1 MSVKKT
7 NIQKNELNVSTND
20 IVKPKRG
27 RKSKKEILELL
38 NIQNN
43 TNNNI
48 INLNFQNLN
57 SSNDSNITL
66 QINET
71 KKNNDK
77 NTDENNDENNNE
89 LKNSS
94 NDTNDLQKPTAKK
107 RGRKPKGG
115 KIISNKIEF
124 EDKKQEKMNIIL
136 HLKCSTKDLLCKNDT
151 YMIYPYSK
159 NDNTTRNDEL
169 NIIGN
174 LDIHN
179 INLNQNSNENK
190 SIDYYNNNINTTIL
204 NGTTNIALNSENVTN
219 VYDNNY
225 EYESDEN
232 SELDY
237 DDTCSSNNNLL
248 YRNKEI
254 HRKIRALENNLH
266 HNSIPNK
273 RCCCFWDTCEFDN
286 PPVYLIKSIING
298 VYSVYGCFCSTECAC
313 AYLFEEKIDSSVK
326 FERYQLL
333 NNTYG
338 KIYNYSK
345 NIRPAPNP
353 YYMLSKYYGNLTIP
367 EYRNLLS
374 NDRLFL
380 VLDKPVTKIFPEL
393 HEDND
398 EFLLNSKII
407 PSNNTGNNI
416 KNKLQKKK
424 PSKNLIVNE
433 KFGLNP
439 HQVIS
444 II

>member
-1 MSVKKT
+1 MPVKKSMNENVTET
-7 NIQKNELNVSTND
+7 NKVTEP
-20 IVKPKRG
+20 KPKRG
-27 RKSKKEILELL
+27 RKSKKELLELL
-38 NIQNN
+38 TIQNN
-43 TNNNI
+43 NSNI
-48 INLNFQNLN
+48 VNIEPIHTSN
-57 SSNDSNITL
+57 SSNNISNSFTASEIN
-66 QINET
+66 INEMI
-71 KKNNDK
+71 D
-77 NTDENNDENNNE
+77 

-94 NDTNDLQKPTAKK
+94 NDTTEIQKPLAKK

-115 KIISNKIEF
+115 KIVSNKIEF

-136 HLKCSTKDLLCKNDT
+136 HLKCSTKDLLSKNDT
-151 YMIYPYSK
+151 YMIYPFTNANSLT
-159 NDNTTRNDEL
+159 NCNNEDV

-174 LDIHN
+174 VDIHN
-179 INLNQNSNENK
+179 INTNV
-190 SIDYYNNNINTTIL
+190 DYYNNNNNNNIL
-204 NGTTNIALNSENVTN
+204 CGSTSIATNSENVTSIYDTEN
-219 VYDNNY
+219 V
-225 EYESDEN
+225 YESDEN
-232 SELDY
+232 SDIDY
-237 DDTCSSNNNLL
+237 DDNNSTSLAF
-248 YRNKEI
+248 RNKEI
-254 HRKIRALENNLH
+254 HRKIRILENNLH

-286 PPVYLIKSIING
+286 PPIYLIKSIMNG

-338 KIYNYSK
+338 KIYNYTK
-345 NIRPAPNP
+345 NVRPAPNP
-353 YYMLSKYYGNLTIP
+353 YYMLTKFYGNLSIS
-367 EYRNLLS
+367 EYRSLLS

-424 PSKNLIVNE
+424 ASKNSILNE
-433 KFGLNP
+433 KFGMNP
-439 HQVIS
+439 QQLVTS
-444 II
+444 I